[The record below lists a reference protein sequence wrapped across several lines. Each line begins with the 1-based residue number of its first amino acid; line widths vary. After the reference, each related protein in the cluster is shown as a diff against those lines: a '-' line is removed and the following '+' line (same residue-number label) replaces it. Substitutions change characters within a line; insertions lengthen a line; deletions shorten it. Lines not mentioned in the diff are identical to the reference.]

1 MPDEDV
7 QVQAPIETPTSR
19 PVTNDPVW
27 HLLFDR
33 LDAQDENIKAAVH
46 NTVVIA
52 NEQERLRQ
60 HVNDEQEKFVK
71 LLDTKVGEGEVL
83 ADLWNNFRASRPAQV
98 VAAAVVTAMFP
109 VVMYNWQAL
118 VESVRNVF

>member
-1 MPDEDV
+1 MPDE
-7 QVQAPIETPTSR
+7 QVQAPIETPKAR
-19 PVTNDPVW
+19 PDITDPVW

-71 LLDTKVGEGEVL
+71 LLEAKVGEGEVL
-83 ADLWNNFRASRPAQV
+83 ADLWNNFKDSRPAQV